1 MKKSVKGKRIALIGG
16 AGFIGHHLALYL
28 KEQGADV
35 FIIDGLSVN
44 NLLYLHS
51 TDLEIPGDRML
62 YLRMINSRLELLMEK
77 GIPLHVE
84 DARHYNELTHVL
96 SKINPQ
102 VVIVLAAVSHAN
114 RSNKNPFDTFDHSI
128 RTLENALDYARG
140 NVEHFIYFS
149 SSMVYGHFPPE
160 GATEETQC
168 NPIGI
173 YGTLK
178 MSGELMVKSY
188 NNVFGLPYTIVRP
201 SALYGE
207 RCISRRVGQIFLE
220 NAVQGKEISIT
231 GDGNDQ
237 LDFTYINDLVEGVK
251 TIFEDQL
258 QDKKTVYV
266 IGASRSVRDI
276 MKYYIPHY
284 TNKRIKLKVPLHM
297 IYAGERRD
305 VPIKLT
311 KIKYLSKEFGTL
323 VSTNIYGDKVA
334 IILWLEHDPVAILIK
349 QPDVAKTFKNYFD
362 MLWAMA
368 KE

>member
-251 TIFEDQL
+251 TIIENKNAINETFNLTFGEFR
-258 QDKKTVYV
+258 T
-266 IGASRSVRDI
+266 IGEMAGLIREHFPGI
-276 MKYYIPHY
+276 NIKYIA
-284 TNKRIKLKVPLHM
+284 K
-297 IYAGERRD
+297 D
-305 VPIKLT
+305 KLT
-311 KIKYLSKEFGTL
+311 PDRGTL
-323 VSTNIYGDKVA
+323 LIDKARRV
-334 IILWLEHDPVAILIK
+334 LGYNPQYPLEKGYCEYIK
-349 QPDVAKTFKNYFD
+349 WYKSYYK
-362 MLWAMA
+362 
-368 KE
+368 